1 MGVMSAPAPEAA
13 AISKRQDFDAVA
25 LVTNLQTT
33 LQPNIDSIQS
43 TATSITADS
52 TDEEKAAASSSI
64 AGDISTMVAAV
75 EAADAQIPT
84 TASKRN
90 AIEKRQAAD
99 IATEIGAILSPLST
113 ASDAVIAALGL
124 STTLDLFNPLS
135 VSLSK
140 LLRDLEVVVDDLL
153 AIVKQLLDGLLS
165 GLSAGLAG
173 ITF

>member
-1 MGVMSAPAPEAA
+1 
-13 AISKRQDFDAVA
+13 
-25 LVTNLQTT
+25 
-33 LQPNIDSIQS
+33 
-43 TATSITADS
+43 
-52 TDEEKAAASSSI
+52 
-64 AGDISTMVAAV
+64 MVAAV